1 MNVWQCDGGD
11 NAMVV
16 VCACGDDVSL
26 TPLSMSLS
34 LLTPTPLSLSLPHQC
49 RYRSVDG
56 VRIRMVMEDMEKEK
70 KGSCDGRRQV
80 DACE

>member
-1 MNVWQCDGGD
+1 
-11 NAMVV
+11 MVV
-16 VCACGDDVSL
+16 VCARDDDVSL
-26 TPLSMSLS
+26 TSLSMSLS
-34 LLTPTPLSLSLPHQC
+34 LLTPTPLSLSLSLSLPHQC
-49 RYRSVDG
+49 RHRSVDG